1 MTDKKVVPVHLI
13 SIGLSVTGDLDIL
26 VENEAGQTTN
36 YITVGSVNEQ
46 SIDFIINQLQAI
58 KESLQDCPVRITH
71 H

>member
-1 MTDKKVVPVHLI
+1 MAKQKTPIERVRF
-13 SIGLSVTGDLDIL
+13 GLSMHGDLDIL

-58 KESLQDCPVRITH
+58 KENLQDCPVRITH

>member
-1 MTDKKVVPVHLI
+1 MAEQKT
-13 SIGLSVTGDLDIL
+13 SIERVRFGLSIHGDLDIL

-58 KESLQDCPVRITH
+58 KENLQDCPVRATH

>member
-1 MTDKKVVPVHLI
+1 MSGEKT
-13 SIGLSVTGDLDIL
+13 SIERVSLGLSIHGDLDIL

-46 SIDFIINQLQAI
+46 SIDFIINQLRAI
-58 KESLQDCPVRITH
+58 KESLQDCPVHATH

>member
-1 MTDKKVVPVHLI
+1 MAEQKT
-13 SIGLSVTGDLDIL
+13 SIERVSFGLSIHGDLDIL

-46 SIDFIINQLQAI
+46 SIDYIINQLQHI
-58 KESLQDCPVRITH
+58 KESLADCPVRAIH

>member
-1 MTDKKVVPVHLI
+1 MAKQKIPIERVRF
-13 SIGLSVTGDLDIL
+13 GLSMHGDLDIL

-58 KESLQDCPVRITH
+58 KENLQDCPVRATH

>member
-1 MTDKKVVPVHLI
+1 MAEQKT
-13 SIGLSVTGDLDIL
+13 SIEHVRFGLSIHGDLDIL
-26 VENEAGQTTN
+26 VQNEAGQTTN

-58 KESLQDCPVRITH
+58 KESLQDCPVRATH

>member
-1 MTDKKVVPVHLI
+1 MSKKKT
-13 SIGLSVTGDLDIL
+13 SIERVSFGLSIHGDLDIL

-46 SIDFIINQLQAI
+46 SIDFIINQLQHI
-58 KESLQDCPVRITH
+58 KESLADCPVRITH

>member
-1 MTDKKVVPVHLI
+1 MAEQKT
-13 SIGLSVTGDLDIL
+13 SIERVSFGLSIHGDLDIL

-46 SIDFIINQLQAI
+46 SIDFIINKFQAI
-58 KESLQDCPVRITH
+58 KESLQDCPVRATH

>member
-1 MTDKKVVPVHLI
+1 MSGEKT
-13 SIGLSVTGDLDIL
+13 SIERVSFGLSVHGDLDIL

-58 KESLQDCPVRITH
+58 KKNLQDCPVRITH

>member
-1 MTDKKVVPVHLI
+1 MSGEKT
-13 SIGLSVTGDLDIL
+13 SIEHVRFGLSIHGDLDIL

-46 SIDFIINQLQAI
+46 SIDFIINQLQHI
-58 KESLQDCPVRITH
+58 KKNLQDCPVRAIH

>member
-1 MTDKKVVPVHLI
+1 MTKQKT
-13 SIGLSVTGDLDIL
+13 SIERVSFGLSIHGDLDIL
-26 VENEAGQTTN
+26 VENEASQTIN

-58 KESLQDCPVRITH
+58 KENLQDCPVRATH

>member
-1 MTDKKVVPVHLI
+1 MTKQKT
-13 SIGLSVTGDLDIL
+13 SIERVSFGLSIQGDLDIL

-58 KESLQDCPVRITH
+58 KESLADCPVAATH

>member
-1 MTDKKVVPVHLI
+1 MAEQKTPIERV
-13 SIGLSVTGDLDIL
+13 SFGLSIHGDLDIL

-58 KESLQDCPVRITH
+58 KESLQDCPVRATH

>member
-1 MTDKKVVPVHLI
+1 MSKKKT
-13 SIGLSVTGDLDIL
+13 SIERVSFGLSIHGDLDIL

-46 SIDFIINQLQAI
+46 SIDFIINQLQHI
-58 KESLQDCPVRITH
+58 KESLADCPVAATH

>member
-1 MTDKKVVPVHLI
+1 MTKQKT
-13 SIGLSVTGDLDIL
+13 SIERVSFGLSIQGDLDIL

-46 SIDFIINQLQAI
+46 SIDFIINQLQHI
-58 KESLQDCPVRITH
+58 KESLADCPVAATH

>member
-1 MTDKKVVPVHLI
+1 MAEQKT
-13 SIGLSVTGDLDIL
+13 SIERVSFGLSIHGDLDIL

-58 KESLQDCPVRITH
+58 KESLPDCPVLVSH

>member
-1 MTDKKVVPVHLI
+1 MAEQKT
-13 SIGLSVTGDLDIL
+13 SIERVSFGLSMNGDLDIL

-58 KESLQDCPVRITH
+58 KENLQDCPVRATH

>member
-1 MTDKKVVPVHLI
+1 MTEQKTPIERV
-13 SIGLSVTGDLDIL
+13 SFGLSIHGDLDIL

-46 SIDFIINQLQAI
+46 SIDFIINQLQNI
-58 KESLQDCPVRITH
+58 KESLEDCPVVATH

>member
-1 MTDKKVVPVHLI
+1 MAEQKT
-13 SIGLSVTGDLDIL
+13 SIERVRLGLSIHGDLDIL
-26 VENEAGQTTN
+26 VENEAGQTVN

-58 KESLQDCPVRITH
+58 KESLQDCPVRATH

>member
-1 MTDKKVVPVHLI
+1 MAEQKT
-13 SIGLSVTGDLDIL
+13 SIERVRFGLSMNGDLDIL

-58 KESLQDCPVRITH
+58 KENLQDCPVRATH

>member
-1 MTDKKVVPVHLI
+1 MSGEKT
-13 SIGLSVTGDLDIL
+13 SIERVSFGITIQGDLDIL
-26 VENEAGQTTN
+26 VINEAGQATN

-58 KESLQDCPVRITH
+58 KESLQDCPVRAIH